1 MTKSNE
7 VFHEEFIGKYVKV
20 KDKNIEGKI
29 IDETKNTFLVLQKN
43 KDTKMVLKK
52 NNIFELKTDQ
62 GDIEID
68 GKSILIRPEDRIKA
82 KWK

>member
-1 MTKSNE
+1 MAKRNE
-7 VFHEEFIGKYVKV
+7 IFHEEFIGKYVKV
-20 KDKNIEGKI
+20 KGKKIEGKI

-52 NNIFELKTDQ
+52 NNIFELKINHEY
-62 GDIEID
+62 IEID